1 MISFSNDIIE
11 ETISKI
17 QFDKLDGLLPIVVQD
32 NQTKDLLM
40 LAFMDREALR
50 LTLST
55 GKAHYWS
62 RTRKTLW
69 RKGETSG
76 HEQIVEKLF
85 LDCDYDTL
93 LLQVNQIGVCCHTGE
108 KTCFHNT
115 LSEKGQQ

>member
-1 MISFSNDIIE
+1 MINFSNDIIE
-11 ETISKI
+11 KTIAQI
-17 QFDKLDGLLPIVVQD
+17 QFDKLNGLLPVVIQD
-32 NQTKDLLM
+32 NQTKDVLM

-76 HEQIVEKLF
+76 NEQIVEKLF
-85 LDCDYDTL
+85 LDCDNDTL
-93 LLQVNQIGVCCHTGE
+93 LLQVNQIGVCCHTGA
-108 KTCFHNT
+108 KTCFHKT
-115 LSEKGQQ
+115 LPLKDQQ